1 MFIMLLLILGETMK
15 LQTLKELEHSIGG
28 RPRFQLRRKKVRVS
42 FYLGLR
48 ECKYLKANATAH
60 ELSIS
65 EINRYLVHEDHKNI
79 S

>member
-1 MFIMLLLILGETMK
+1 MTLLLVLGESMQ

-28 RPRFQLRRKKVRVS
+28 RPKFQLRRKKVRLS

-48 ECKYLKANATAH
+48 ECEYLKAYATAH

-65 EINRYLVHEDHKNI
+65 EIVRGQLKPLLKKPLA
-79 S
+79 